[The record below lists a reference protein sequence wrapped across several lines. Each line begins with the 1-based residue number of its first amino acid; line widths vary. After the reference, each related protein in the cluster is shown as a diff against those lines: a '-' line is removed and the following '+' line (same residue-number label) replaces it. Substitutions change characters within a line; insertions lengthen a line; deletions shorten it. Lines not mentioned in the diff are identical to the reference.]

1 MSQEQV
7 VGKQE
12 QFDSEYI
19 TASEAMQFLGIS
31 RPGFLYG
38 RRTGKLPEPIVLNGG
53 RLFVWKRAEAAAP
66 LQAWKSAIEARKSA

>member
-7 VGKQE
+7 AEKQE

-31 RPGFLYG
+31 RAGFLYG
-38 RRTGKLPEPIVLNGG
+38 RRVGKLPKPIVLNDG
-53 RLFVWKRAEAAAP
+53 RLFMWKRAEALGP
-66 LQAWKSAIEARKSA
+66 LQLWKQAIDARKVA